1 MGMLNRGP
9 FNGFLYKNSVR
20 SRGEMWQTTISVIKD
35 KPLFGIGLDSL
46 GDYSLMYQ
54 SEKTANGVAEYMD
67 NAHNFFLQFAST
79 GGLLLG
85 LAYFVIIILSLCG
98 FCLIQK
104 RLGGFDKHLTAIMAG
119 WVSFQL
125 QSLISPAAIPTLTW
139 NFIFCG
145 ALIGLSN
152 LESSDLVLS
161 RNFGKKDSA
170 HKLISTKSLS
180 SIVSIIVL
188 VFTYPLFNA
197 DYRAKEAN
205 TKKDAILAVSAA
217 KAYPESVVRYN
228 LLGADLY
235 RSGLYDLSL
244 EIGRNAVK
252 FNPNSYQTWILIL
265 VNPNASMDERTEAKQ
280 KLIRLDPFNKE
291 IAGYKI
297 D

>member
-1 MGMLNRGP
+1 
-9 FNGFLYKNSVR
+9 
-20 SRGEMWQTTISVIKD
+20 
-35 KPLFGIGLDSL
+35 
-46 GDYSLMYQ
+46 
-54 SEKTANGVAEYMD
+54 
-67 NAHNFFLQFAST
+67 
-79 GGLLLG
+79 
-85 LAYFVIIILSLCG
+85 
-98 FCLIQK
+98 
-104 RLGGFDKHLTAIMAG
+104 MAG

-180 SIVSIIVL
+180 TIVSIIVL